1 MPGMI
6 HFAGE
11 YPGRSFRASGSSWH
25 KSLFIP
31 NRSEYDLAAGVESG
45 PGIIE
50 CIDRGIGLK
59 MDVPLQIDAF
69 QYIGQEVLDAMC
81 A

>member
-1 MPGMI
+1 MAQIP
-6 HFAGE
+6 F
-11 YPGRSFRASGSSWH
+11 YPQPRR
-25 KSLFIP
+25 IRP
-31 NRSEYDLAAGVESG
+31 CAGVESG

-59 MDVPLQIDAF
+59 MDVPQIDAF